1 MRKNKNEIKSLPVDR
16 MLNVAV
22 NIFLFLALVIIAVPM
37 LNIIASSLSSSEA
50 VISGRV
56 FIWPVEASLN
66 GYKAVLQEKSV
77 MVGYYNTLI
86 YTVFGTVINIFFTL
100 IAAYPLSRD
109 DLPGKPWLMFLFTF
123 TMMFGG
129 GLIPTYLL
137 NKSLGLVNNRLVMM
151 IPNAISVYN
160 MTVVITYFKNSIPG
174 ELLEAAHIDGCS
186 DIKYFYKIAVPLA
199 KPVIAVITLYYAVG
213 HWNAFFDA
221 MIYLNEKTKYP
232 LSIALRD
239 ILVSS
244 KFMAEGASYETLQA
258 TSQSSEEVLKYSL
271 IIVSSLPVWCAYPFV
286 QRYFVKGVML
296 GSIKG

>member
-16 MLNVAV
+16 MLNVVV

-86 YTVFGTVINIFFTL
+86 YTVFGTIINIFFTL

-109 DLPGKPWLMFLFTF
+109 DLPGKPGLMFLFTF

>member
-1 MRKNKNEIKSLPVDR
+1 MRKNKNEIKSLPSDR
-16 MLNVAV
+16 LLNVVV
-22 NIFLFLALVIIAVPM
+22 NIFLFAALIIVAVPM

-50 VISGRV
+50 VVSGRV
-56 FIWPVEASLN
+56 FIWPVNASLN
-66 GYKAVLQEKSV
+66 GYKSVLQEKSV

-186 DIKYFYKIAVPLA
+186 DIKYFCRIAVPLA

-221 MIYLNEKTKYP
+221 MIYLNEKSKYP

>member
-16 MLNVAV
+16 MLNVVV